1 MRIPVYVVTGFLGSG
16 KTTFLNA
23 LLDEGDDISKLVV
36 QFEAG
41 EASLGKAYAEN
52 LVFSKKTLEL
62 KPETVV
68 RRLEESL
75 ENGNFD
81 EIWIE
86 WNGFAPF
93 SQLLA
98 ILLDPAL
105 KKFCKISKVLHV
117 AEAAQLNSLI
127 GRSGSVL
134 LEQIAN
140 CDFAVLRNG
149 REDDKNKDKDKN
161 KEKETAKAA
170 LRAVNEG
177 LPVYD
182 ASSCKNVY
190 KELFEKRRAPLTFFF
205 LSILLTVWL
214 YIVGKPFLELA
225 EIPVNKC
232 VNVFLGIALQA
243 VPFLLIGVH
252 LSSAI
257 EIFVSR
263 SAIER
268 RFPKTIGMGMLTAIA
283 SGFCLPVCDCASI
296 PIFRSLVR
304 KGVPLPAAV
313 TFMMSAPVINPVVIL
328 STYYAFSGNL
338 RVVAERILLGV
349 LCSVSIGLAVRSS
362 KTKKTLLPREGIDA
376 LLCRCGCYESLG
388 SVLGVREKIGLF
400 FRHAQAEFFDVGKYL
415 MVGILVS
422 SIFQASGVTVFASW
436 RSGSGLAIST
446 AVLMLAGFML
456 SLCSSSDAV
465 VARSFAN
472 QFPPGAVMGFLLFGP
487 MMDVKNFMMLSH
499 SFPKGF
505 VVKLSIVA
513 FAVCFAAV
521 FVFFDFFLIM

>member
-1 MRIPVYVVTGFLGSG
+1 MRIPVYVVTGFLDSG
-16 KTTFLNA
+16 KTTFLNRV
-23 LLDEGDDISKLVV
+23 LNECDDMSKLVV
-36 QFEAG
+36 QFESG
-41 EASLGKAYAEN
+41 ETDFDDRNANVEKAA
-52 LVFSKKTLEL
+52 FPKKMLEL
-62 KPETVV
+62 QPEAVV
-68 RRLEESL
+68 QRLHEYL
-75 ENGNFD
+75 DNDNFD

-86 WNGFAPF
+86 WNGFASF
-93 SQLLA
+93 SQLFA

-105 KKFCKISKVLHV
+105 KKLCKISKVLHV
-117 AEAAQLNSLI
+117 ADAPQINALL
-127 GRSGSVL
+127 GKSGGVL

-149 REDDKNKDKDKN
+149 QGDEGK
-161 KEKETAKAA
+161 TAKAM
-170 LRAVNEG
+170 LRAINPG
-177 LPVYD
+177 LRVYD
-182 ASSCKNVY
+182 ICLYKNVY
-190 KELFEKRRAPLTFFF
+190 KELFDQKRSSLAAFFF
-205 LSILLTVWL
+205 SMFFAAWCYV
-214 YIVGKPFLELA
+214 VGKPLLELA
-225 EIPVNKC
+225 EIPVNKI

-243 VPFLLIGVH
+243 IPFLLIGAH

-283 SGFCLPVCDCASI
+283 AGFCLPVCDCASI

-313 TFMMSAPVINPVVIL
+313 AFVMSAPVINPVVIL

-338 RVVAERILLGV
+338 KIVAGRVFLGALCAV
-349 LCSVSIGLAVRSS
+349 LIGLAVRSIQ
-362 KTKKTLLPREGIDA
+362 KTEKTLLPREGIDA
-376 LLCRCGCYESLG
+376 LLCKCGCYEALG

-415 MVGILVS
+415 MVGILLS

-436 RSGSGLAIST
+436 QSGSGLAVST
-446 AVLMLAGFML
+446 AVMMFAGFML

-465 VARSFAN
+465 VARSFAS

-487 MMDVKNFMMLSH
+487 MMDVKNFMILSH
-499 SFPKGF
+499 SFPRNF
-505 VVKLSIVA
+505 VVRLSIVA
-513 FAVCFAAV
+513 FVVCFAAV
-521 FVFFDFFLIM
+521 FIFSNL